1 MIAALY
7 DGSTLERLN
16 ADGPRWSDFAGV
28 RPLDVIC
35 ASDRIK
41 DGWAGPYS
49 LLLDL
54 DRDESAIASDD
65 EDECA
70 LRLANGGTVAV
81 IGWTLD
87 GVAAVGLRLK
97 QAARVERMN
106 DGKPAWPETS
116 A

>member
-1 MIAALY
+1 MSAALY
-7 DGSTLERLN
+7 DGDTLKRLN
-16 ADGPRWSDFAGV
+16 ADGAPWVDGV
-28 RPLDVIC
+28 GGRPLDVFC
-35 ASDRIK
+35 MSARIK

-54 DRDESAIASDD
+54 DRDETAVASDD

-81 IGWTLD
+81 IGWTPE
-87 GVAAVGLRLK
+87 GVAAAGERLK

-106 DGKPAWPETS
+106 DGMPAWPES
-116 A
+116 GE